1 MPCKS
6 HFIDHYSYFS
16 ASQDPQVI
24 SIEADR
30 TFFQRGSVQ
39 VSSDQRAVQEDYKQ
53 VSVTDNRTP
62 VPGDVL
68 KIRKTRSDEK
78 CIKHDMRK
86 TEQTRAV

>member
-6 HFIDHYSYFS
+6 HFIDLYSSFS

-24 SIEADR
+24 SIQADR
-30 TFFQRGSVQ
+30 MCFQHGSVL
-39 VSSDQRAVQEDYKQ
+39 VSSDQKAVQEDYKQ
-53 VSVTDNRTP
+53 VSITDNRTL

-68 KIRKTRSDEK
+68 KIRKTKSDEK

-86 TEQTRAV
+86 TEQMRAV

>member
-1 MPCKS
+1 
-6 HFIDHYSYFS
+6 
-16 ASQDPQVI
+16 VL
-24 SIEADR
+24 
-30 TFFQRGSVQ
+30 

>member
-1 MPCKS
+1 MT
-6 HFIDHYSYFS
+6 
-16 ASQDPQVI
+16 
-24 SIEADR
+24 SIQADR
-30 TFFQRGSVQ
+30 TCFQHGSVL

-68 KIRKTRSDEK
+68 KIRNTRSDEK
-78 CIKHDMRK
+78 CIKRDMRI